1 MLCLGLGLGL
11 AAERDA
17 RALEGSGHY
26 GTDLHANHHNNK
38 SRFCSLAAV
47 VVVALLSRAGEVY
60 LYMHVI

>member
-1 MLCLGLGLGL
+1 MGLIF
-11 AAERDA
+11 
-17 RALEGSGHY
+17 
-26 GTDLHANHHNNK
+26 TQIITTTT